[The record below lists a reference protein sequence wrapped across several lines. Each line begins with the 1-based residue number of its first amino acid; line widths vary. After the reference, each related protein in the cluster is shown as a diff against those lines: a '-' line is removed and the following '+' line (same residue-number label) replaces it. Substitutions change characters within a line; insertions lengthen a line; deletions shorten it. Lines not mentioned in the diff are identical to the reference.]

1 MKCFSTKTLIVFI
14 ISLFAFMSHEQITYA
29 SNSSI
34 VIPSQV
40 KELDISDRL
49 TIFVDQDHLSEHD
62 ILSKQDQF
70 IPIGQ
75 AKVSGDVSDATYWLK
90 IPLSSSFAFKRD
102 LLLELKKPHLS
113 IVTLYSLENNKLM
126 EQETIG
132 YSLPYDKRTIKHHNL
147 VFALHLQP
155 DRSST
160 YLLKIQSDSFFQAP
174 VSIWDPN
181 AFSAKNYEFQTLHGI
196 FYGIL
201 LAMIIYNSFLFLS
214 LREKNYLYYILFL
227 IGFTLMQSIWDGF
240 AFQWLWGDYP
250 WWALRSNSF
259 FIVWTAL
266 FSLQFAKHFLHLKTN
281 APLLYKIVTTFN
293 IFCAVAIT
301 FPFVLNIKTATL
313 VSTIIATVAVMF
325 ILAIALK
332 VRFTSRES
340 KYFVTAWALLLVG
353 VLLNI
358 CAAYQLLPLNAVT
371 LYAPKIGV
379 LVEVMVLSLGLADKI
394 KRITLEKEQE
404 TRNVQRLKQ
413 SAMYDHLTNLL
424 NRKYFLESSQE
435 TLSLANVS
443 NQPVSLMLIDID
455 HFKNINDT
463 YGHTIGDQA
472 IVFVANQIHIICKNY
487 GIVGRY
493 GGEEF
498 IVFLNQLDHHRA
510 SQIAEELIELHRTA
524 PFMLENGHSI
534 YLTISIGLCSNDFQE
549 YKYVNEMILHADHS
563 LYYAKNNGRDQVAI
577 YG

>member
-1 MKCFSTKTLIVFI
+1 MKCFFTKSLLVFI
-14 ISLFAFMSHEQITYA
+14 FGLFAFMYHQQITYA

-34 VIPSQV
+34 VIPSQI
-40 KELDISDRL
+40 KELDVSDKL
-49 TIFVDQDHLSEHD
+49 TVFIDQEHLSELD
-62 ILSKQDQF
+62 ILGKQDKF
-70 IPIGQ
+70 IPIDQ
-75 AKVSGDVSDATYWLK
+75 AKVSGDMSDATYWLK
-90 IPLSSSFAFKRD
+90 LTISSSFAFNKD
-102 LLLELKKPHLS
+102 FLLELKKPHLS
-113 IVTLYSLENNKLM
+113 TVTLYSLENKKLM
-126 EQETIG
+126 EEETIG
-132 YSLPYDKRTIKHHNL
+132 FSLPYDNRTIKHHNL
-147 VFALHLQP
+147 VFPLRVQP
-155 DRSST
+155 ETSST

-181 AFSAKNYEFQTLHGI
+181 AFSSSNYEMQTLHGI
-196 FYGIL
+196 FYGIM

-214 LREKNYLYYILFL
+214 LREISYLYYILFI

-250 WWALRSNSF
+250 WWAMRSNSF
-259 FIVWTAL
+259 FIVWTSL
-266 FSLQFAKHFLHLKTN
+266 FSLQFAKHFLQLKTH
-281 APLLYKIVTTFN
+281 APLLYKVVSTFI
-293 IFCAVAIT
+293 IFCAVALVL
-301 FPFVLNIKTATL
+301 PFVLNIRTATM
-313 VSTIIATVAVMF
+313 VSTILASIAIIF

-340 KYFVTAWALLLVG
+340 KYFFSAWSLLLVG

-371 LYAPKIGV
+371 LYAPKIGI

-404 TRNVQRLKQ
+404 TRNVQTFKQ

-435 TLSLANVS
+435 TLSLGKGS
-443 NQPVSLMLIDID
+443 NQQVSLMLIDID

-472 IVFVANQIHIICKNY
+472 IVFVANQIQKVCNNC

-498 IVFLNQLDHHRA
+498 IVFLNQLDLHNA
-510 SQIAEELIELHRTA
+510 SQIAEELIELHRRV

-534 YLTISIGLCSNDFQE
+534 YLTLSIGLCSNDFQE
-549 YKYVNEMILHADHS
+549 YKNVNEMILHADHS

>member
-1 MKCFSTKTLIVFI
+1 M
-14 ISLFAFMSHEQITYA
+14 
-29 SNSSI
+29 
-34 VIPSQV
+34 
-40 KELDISDRL
+40 
-49 TIFVDQDHLSEHD
+49 
-62 ILSKQDQF
+62 
-70 IPIGQ
+70 
-75 AKVSGDVSDATYWLK
+75 
-90 IPLSSSFAFKRD
+90 
-102 LLLELKKPHLS
+102 
-113 IVTLYSLENNKLM
+113 
-126 EQETIG
+126 
-132 YSLPYDKRTIKHHNL
+132 
-147 VFALHLQP
+147 
-155 DRSST
+155 
-160 YLLKIQSDSFFQAP
+160 
-174 VSIWDPN
+174 
-181 AFSAKNYEFQTLHGI
+181 QTLHGI
-196 FYGIL
+196 FYGIM

-214 LREKNYLYYILFL
+214 LREKSYLYYILFI

-250 WWALRSNSF
+250 WWAMRSNSF
-259 FIVWTAL
+259 FIVWTSL
-266 FSLQFAKHFLHLKTN
+266 FSLQFAKHFLMLKTD
-281 APLLYKIVTTFN
+281 APLLYKVVSTFI
-293 IFCAVAIT
+293 IFCAVALVL
-301 FPFVLNIKTATL
+301 PFVLNIRTATM
-313 VSTIIATVAVMF
+313 VSTILASIAIIF

-340 KYFVTAWALLLVG
+340 KYFVAAWSLLLVG

-371 LYAPKIGV
+371 LYAPKIGI

-404 TRNVQRLKQ
+404 TRNVQTFKQ

-435 TLSLANVS
+435 TLSLAKGS
-443 NQPVSLMLIDID
+443 NQQVSLMLIDID

-472 IVFVANQIHIICKNY
+472 IVFVANQIQKVCNNC

-498 IVFLNQLDHHRA
+498 IVFLNQLDLHSA
-510 SQIAEELIELHRTA
+510 SQIAEELIELHRRV

-534 YLTISIGLCSNDFQE
+534 YLTLSIGLCSNDFQE
-549 YKYVNEMILHADHS
+549 YKNVNEMILHADHS

>member
-1 MKCFSTKTLIVFI
+1 MKCFSTKTLIVFFI
-14 ISLFAFMSHEQITYA
+14 GLIALMSHQRITYA
-29 SNSSI
+29 STSSI
-34 VIPSQV
+34 DIPSQL
-40 KELDISDRL
+40 KELNVTDQL
-49 TIFVDQDHLSEHD
+49 TIFVDSDHLSEHD
-62 ILSKQDQF
+62 LLSKQDQF
-70 IPIGQ
+70 IPIDQ
-75 AKVSGDVSDATYWLK
+75 AKVSGDVSDATYWVKL
-90 IPLSSSFAFKRD
+90 PLSSSYDSKRD

-113 IVTLYSLENNKLM
+113 TVTLYSIEKNKLI

-132 YSLPYDKRTIKHHNL
+132 YSLPYDTRTIKHHNL
-147 VFALHLQP
+147 VFQLHLQP
-155 DRSST
+155 DTTST

-181 AFSAKNYEFQTLHGI
+181 AFSANNYEFQTLHGI
-196 FYGIL
+196 FYGIM

-214 LREKNYLYYILFL
+214 LREKSYLYYILYI

-259 FIVWTAL
+259 IIVWTSL
-266 FSLQFAKHFLHLKTN
+266 FSLQFAKHFLQLKTN
-281 APLLYKIVTTFN
+281 APFLNKIVTNFN
-293 IFCAVAIT
+293 IICALAIIL
-301 FPFVLNIKTATL
+301 PFVLNIRTATMM
-313 VSTIIATVAVMF
+313 STIIATIAVSL
-325 ILAIALK
+325 ILTIILK

-353 VLLNI
+353 ILLNI
-358 CAAYQLLPLNAVT
+358 CAAYQLLPLNGVT

-394 KRITLEKEQE
+394 KRITIEKEQE
-404 TRNVQRLKQ
+404 TRNVQALKQ
-413 SAMYDHLTNLL
+413 SAMYDHLTKLL
-424 NRKYFLESSQE
+424 NRRYFLESSQE
-435 TLSLANVS
+435 TLSFANVS
-443 NQPVSLMLIDID
+443 NHPVSLMLIDID

-472 IVFVANQIHIICKNY
+472 IEFVANQIQKVCQNY

-498 IVFLNQLDHHRA
+498 IVFLNQLDHHSA
-510 SQIAEELIELHRTA
+510 SQVAQELIELHRTV
-524 PFMLENGHSI
+524 PFMLENGQSI

-549 YKYVNEMILHADHS
+549 YKTVNEMILHADHS

>member
-14 ISLFAFMSHEQITYA
+14 ISLLALMSFQRITYA
-29 SNSSI
+29 STSSI
-34 VIPSQV
+34 VIPSQLI
-40 KELDISDRL
+40 ELNVSDQL
-49 TIFVDQDHLSEHD
+49 TIFVDSDHLSEHD

-70 IPIGQ
+70 IPIDQ
-75 AKVSGDVSDATYWLK
+75 AKVSGDVSDAIYWVKL
-90 IPLSSSFAFKRD
+90 PLSSSYDSKRD

-113 IVTLYSLENNKLM
+113 TVTLYSIDKNKLI

-132 YSLPYDKRTIKHHNL
+132 YSLPYDTRIIKHHNL
-147 VFALHLQP
+147 VFQLHLQP
-155 DRSST
+155 DTTST

-181 AFSAKNYEFQTLHGI
+181 AFSANNYEFQTLHGI
-196 FYGIL
+196 FYGIM

-214 LREKNYLYYILFL
+214 LREKSYLYYILYI

-259 FIVWTAL
+259 IIVWTSL
-266 FSLQFAKHFLHLKTN
+266 FSLQFAKHFLQLKTN
-281 APLLYKIVTTFN
+281 APFLNKIVTNFN
-293 IFCAVAIT
+293 IICTLAIIL
-301 FPFVLNIKTATL
+301 PFVLNIRTATMM
-313 VSTIIATVAVMF
+313 STIIATIAVSL
-325 ILAIALK
+325 ILSIILK

-358 CAAYQLLPLNAVT
+358 CSAYQLLPLNGVT

-404 TRNVQRLKQ
+404 TRNVQTLKQ
-413 SAMYDHLTNLL
+413 SAMYDHLTKLL
-424 NRKYFLESSQE
+424 NRRYFLESSQE
-435 TLSLANVS
+435 TLSFANVS

-472 IVFVANQIHIICKNY
+472 IEFVANQIQKVCQNY

-498 IVFLNQLDHHRA
+498 IVFLNQLDHHSA
-510 SQIAEELIELHRTA
+510 SQVAQELIELHRTV
-524 PFMLENGHSI
+524 PFMLENGQSI

-549 YKYVNEMILHADHS
+549 YKTVNEMILHADHS

>member
-1 MKCFSTKTLIVFI
+1 MKCFSTKSLLVFI
-14 ISLFAFMSHEQITYA
+14 FGLFAFMYHQQITFA

-34 VIPSQV
+34 VIPSQI
-40 KELDISDRL
+40 KELDVSDKL
-49 TIFVDQDHLSEHD
+49 TIFIDQEHLSEQD
-62 ILSKQDQF
+62 ILGKQNKF
-70 IPIGQ
+70 IPIDQ
-75 AKVSGDVSDATYWLK
+75 AKVSGDMSDATYWLK
-90 IPLSSSFAFKRD
+90 LTISSSFAFNKD

-113 IVTLYSLENNKLM
+113 TVTLYSLENKKLI
-126 EQETIG
+126 EEETIG
-132 YSLPYDKRTIKHHNL
+132 YSLPYDNRTIKHHNL
-147 VFALHLQP
+147 VFPLRLQP
-155 DRSST
+155 ETSST

-181 AFSAKNYEFQTLHGI
+181 AFSASNYEMQTLHGI
-196 FYGIL
+196 FYGIM

-214 LREKNYLYYILFL
+214 LREKSYLYYILFI

-250 WWALRSNSF
+250 WWAMRSNSF
-259 FIVWTAL
+259 FIVWTSL
-266 FSLQFAKHFLHLKTN
+266 FSLQFAKHFLQLKTK
-281 APLLYKIVTTFN
+281 APLLYKVVTTFI
-293 IFCAVAIT
+293 IFCAVALVL
-301 FPFVLNIKTATL
+301 PFVLNIRTATM
-313 VSTIIATVAVMF
+313 VSTILASIAVIF
-325 ILAIALK
+325 ILAIALI

-340 KYFVTAWALLLVG
+340 KYFVAAWSLLLVG

-371 LYAPKIGV
+371 LYAPKIGI

-404 TRNVQRLKQ
+404 TRNVQTFKQ

-435 TLSLANVS
+435 TLSLAIGS
-443 NQPVSLMLIDID
+443 NQQVSLMLIDID

-472 IVFVANQIHIICKNY
+472 IVFVANQIQKVCNNC

-498 IVFLNQLDHHRA
+498 IVFLNQLDLHSA
-510 SQIAEELIELHRTA
+510 SQIAEELIELHRRV

-534 YLTISIGLCSNDFQE
+534 YLTLSIGLCNNDFQE
-549 YKYVNEMILHADHS
+549 YKNVNEMILHADYS